1 MYDYFEE
8 HSCTTVSENTS
19 TGTIEF
25 HLKVFCILMIVYRLS
40 KFSAL
45 GSISQ
50 HGTQQQI
57 LSNGSS
63 LHMNQPAGTQPDN
76 FQQVSKLIELKC
88 MPKVI
93 SDHTKTL
100 KFT

>member
-1 MYDYFEE
+1 M
-8 HSCTTVSENTS
+8 N
-19 TGTIEF
+19 
-25 HLKVFCILMIVYRLS
+25 VYRLS

-63 LHMNQPAGTQPDN
+63 LYMNQSEGTQPDN
-76 FQQVSKLIELKC
+76 FQQLPKLIELKC

-100 KFT
+100 KFTSIYLLVPHEIILLNVNLNC